1 MHALCSS
8 EQCLCVSVLEAVCAC
23 MCCVCS
29 ARYACSL
36 VEESL
41 TTHSDKARLLPLPTG
56 LQCMHCVL
64 SRCMTFGIVVIL
76 SSQCDWHTQLHL
88 LSPVVGEMLLVSNEG
103 SLLSSSDQHMTY

>member
-56 LQCMHCVL
+56 LQCM
-64 SRCMTFGIVVIL
+64 TFGIVVIL
-76 SSQCDWHTQLHL
+76 SAQCDWRTQLHL
-88 LSPVVGEMLLVSNEG
+88 LSPVVGGNAIS
-103 SLLSSSDQHMTY
+103 QQ